1 LDLLAAL
8 KLLKAFPAYNL
19 RIFKQFSG
27 FPDSWS
33 QEGESGYVVFAD
45 PSLVNEPC
53 YCEFRDYA
61 KARNLNI
68 TPFGQHIM
76 ISGH

>member
-1 LDLLAAL
+1 MDLLAAL
-8 KLLKAFPAYNL
+8 KLVKAFPACNL

-27 FPDSWS
+27 FPDSFS
-33 QEGESGYVVFAD
+33 QDAESGYVVFAD

-61 KARNLNI
+61 SACDLTV
-68 TPFGQHIM
+68 TPFGQHLM
-76 ISGH
+76 ISGK